1 MIFMSN
7 SELEKLKLSAEA
19 AVVLLKTMAHKDR
32 LLILCHLVSG
42 EISAGELARKSLL
55 SQSAF
60 SQHLAILRDESL
72 VKTRRVSQTIYYS
85 LASAEV
91 IEVLVT
97 LKRIFCDD
105 NV

>member
-1 MIFMSN
+1 MNN